1 MLGASNSTMSNAL
14 GWKMLMHGKCLT
26 LCLIS
31 LTNLVWDSI
40 HVGVFFLSL
49 LYKGSQ
55 MILKYLK

>member
-14 GWKMLMHGKCLT
+14 GWRMLMHDKCLT
-26 LCLIS
+26 LCLIF

-40 HVGVFFLSL
+40 HVIVFFLSL